1 MKCISPLRKGLSTHA
16 NIITHMRAYVRYCTY
31 NICHNNGMHI
41 QTRTHIY
48 THCDGLVVTV
58 RVSGCGFVARYT
70 MELCTQNT
78 IIKMVQ
84 IASLL
89 GTHELE

>member
-16 NIITHMRAYVRYCTY
+16 NIITHMRAYVRCCTY
-31 NICHNNGMHI
+31 NTCHNNGMHI

-48 THCDGLVVTV
+48 AHCDGLVVTV

-70 MELCTQNT
+70 QNT